1 MNDGLFTYQDI
12 FAGLGTE
19 YIFVILVLIVII
31 GFWRFVNM
39 DAER

>member
-1 MNDGLFTYQDI
+1 MNDSLCTYQDI
-12 FAGLGTE
+12 FTGLGTE
-19 YIFVILVLIVII
+19 YLLVILVLIVII